1 MNISLKQTPRD
12 REQNCGCQ
20 GGEGV
25 GREGLGVFGTSRC
38 KLLYIGWI
46 NKILL
51 YSKENSIHSMIN
63 HHAKEYEKEYIYI

>member
-25 GREGLGVFGTSRC
+25 GGKDWEFLGQADANY
-38 KLLYIGWI
+38 YI
-46 NKILL
+46 
-51 YSKENSIHSMIN
+51 
-63 HHAKEYEKEYIYI
+63 